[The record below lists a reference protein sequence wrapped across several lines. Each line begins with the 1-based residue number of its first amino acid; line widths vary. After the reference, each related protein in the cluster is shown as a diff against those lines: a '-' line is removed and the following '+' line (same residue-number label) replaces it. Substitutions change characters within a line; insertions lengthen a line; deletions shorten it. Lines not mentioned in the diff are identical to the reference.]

1 MPDENKNPLT
11 DKEKIEL
18 MDRRYLEFKIRMAE
32 LKQERLQA
40 IVEYR
45 KLIDQEKL
53 KRIRAGTYF

>member
-1 MPDENKNPLT
+1 MPDENKKPLT

-53 KRIRAGTYF
+53 KKIRAGTYF